1 MRLTGL
7 EPTRR
12 IDTSTSSWPVYQFQ
26 HSRKQ
31 IPSKKDC
38 LIIIAI
44 RIHNVNQ
51 NLRFFKKNFPGGKA
65 ARKTGP
71 QSWDKTSP
79 MGSVMTSPAAKS
91 RATGDLLM
99 RASRSPR
106 K

>member
-26 HSRKQ
+26 HSRNYV
-31 IPSKKDC
+31 PPKKDC

-51 NLRFFKKNFPGGKA
+51 NLRFF
-65 ARKTGP
+65 
-71 QSWDKTSP
+71 
-79 MGSVMTSPAAKS
+79 
-91 RATGDLLM
+91 
-99 RASRSPR
+99 
-106 K
+106 

>member
-1 MRLTGL
+1 MGL

-31 IPSKKDC
+31 IPPKKDC

-51 NLRFFKKNFPGGKA
+51 NLRFF
-65 ARKTGP
+65 
-71 QSWDKTSP
+71 
-79 MGSVMTSPAAKS
+79 
-91 RATGDLLM
+91 
-99 RASRSPR
+99 
-106 K
+106 

>member
-31 IPSKKDC
+31 IPPKKDC

-44 RIHNVNQ
+44 PRRNVNQ
-51 NLRFFKKNFPGGKA
+51 
-65 ARKTGP
+65 
-71 QSWDKTSP
+71 
-79 MGSVMTSPAAKS
+79 KS
-91 RATGDLLM
+91 RDFSNFFLCLFQSHFLVAFLIFLFF
-99 RASRSPR
+99 PNF
-106 K
+106 

>member
-1 MRLTGL
+1 MNETLKSLHDRFYTPLPLAEYEQEVETCHHQLIERLEKPERKLVLLTGL

-31 IPSKKDC
+31 IPPKKDC

-51 NLRFFKKNFPGGKA
+51 NLRFF
-65 ARKTGP
+65 
-71 QSWDKTSP
+71 
-79 MGSVMTSPAAKS
+79 
-91 RATGDLLM
+91 
-99 RASRSPR
+99 
-106 K
+106 